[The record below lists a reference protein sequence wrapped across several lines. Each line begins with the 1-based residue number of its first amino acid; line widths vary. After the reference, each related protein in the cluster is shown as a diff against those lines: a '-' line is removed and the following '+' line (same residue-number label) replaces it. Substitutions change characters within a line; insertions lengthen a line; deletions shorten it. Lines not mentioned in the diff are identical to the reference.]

1 MCCSCLDTLFWKAN
15 RVSLPLD
22 LDIQNSII
30 ILKKKKKELYLVQP
44 VAESQ
49 EDFQNLHVIAW
60 TNSILQ

>member
-30 ILKKKKKELYLVQP
+30 ICFLKKDLYLVQP
-44 VAESQ
+44 IGESQ